1 MLDYYDRLKNE
12 LDEEYGIEERKKIL
26 KLLSKIS
33 ILLEVK
39 YNKDSRERLIQTKKQ
54 LDDKIEK
61 LQNKEKFVEDL
72 TIEKNRIT
80 REIRNIDTIINNKDQ
95 LEQEYKVGISR

>member
-1 MLDYYDRLKNE
+1 M
-12 LDEEYGIEERKKIL
+12 
-26 KLLSKIS
+26 SKIS

-72 TIEKNRIT
+72 TIEKI
-80 REIRNIDTIINNKDQ
+80 ELQGK
-95 LEQEYKVGISR
+95 